1 MTNIPFG
8 KPMIGDA
15 ERAAMEDVLQGTI
28 LTHGPK
34 CAEFETSFANYIGVK
49 HAITT
54 SNCTTALHLGLI
66 ACGVRAGDEVIVPA
80 MTHVATAHA
89 VEHCGAVPVFVDV
102 EIETGCINP
111 ELIQRKITQKTKAIL
126 VVHFIGLPCDM
137 DRINAVA
144 EQYNIPVIEDSA
156 TALGATYNDKSA
168 GSLGKLGCFSFYP
181 TKHITSLEGGMLTT
195 DDDDVAAQVR
205 SKRAFGYDKTL
216 GERQIAGVYDIKS
229 LGWNY
234 RMSEGHAA
242 VGHEQLKRFPDF
254 LKRRKENAERLI
266 SVLNNIAGLS
276 VIPLTYKQS
285 QSSWY
290 CVNMMVS
297 DLLGKSRNEL
307 VGLLNAEGIGT
318 SVHYPV
324 ALPLSKY
331 YSQKYP
337 VSDGEYLQAQHL
349 AANTISL
356 PCGPHVS
363 NVDIEMMIEKIHKIA
378 YS

>member
-1 MTNIPFG
+1 MTKIPFG

-15 ERAAMEDVLQGTI
+15 ERAAMADVLQGTI
-28 LTHGPK
+28 LTHGPQ
-34 CAEFETSFANYIGVK
+34 CAEFEASFANYIGVK

-54 SNCTTALHLGLI
+54 SNCTTAIHLGLI
-66 ACGVRAGDEVIVPA
+66 ACGVGVGDEVIVPA

-102 EIETGCINP
+102 DVETGCIDP
-111 ELIQRKITQKTKAIL
+111 KLIEVKITQKTKAII

-137 DRINAVA
+137 ESVNAVA

-156 TALGATYNDKSA
+156 TALGATHSNQPA

-195 DDDDVAAQVR
+195 DDDDIATQVR
-205 SKRAFGYDKTL
+205 SQRAFGYDKGL

-242 VGHEQLKRFPDF
+242 VGHVQLKKLPEF
-254 LKRRKENAERLI
+254 LKKRQKNAERL
-266 SVLNNIAGLS
+266 VKELNKIDSLS
-276 VIPLTYKQS
+276 AIPLTHKKS

-290 CVNMMVS
+290 CVNIIVS
-297 DLLGKSRNEL
+297 KKLNRSRNEL
-307 VGLLNAEGIGT
+307 VGILNAEGIGT

-337 VSDGEYLQAQHL
+337 VTEGEFLQAQHL

-363 NVDIEMMIEKIHKIA
+363 EDDTAAIIEKIFEIA
-378 YS
+378 H